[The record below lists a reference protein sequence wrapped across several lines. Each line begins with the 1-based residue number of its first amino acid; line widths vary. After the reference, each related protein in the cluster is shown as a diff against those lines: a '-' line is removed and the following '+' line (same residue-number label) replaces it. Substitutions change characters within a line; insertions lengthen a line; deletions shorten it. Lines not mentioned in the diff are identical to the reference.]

1 MNLHEV
7 SFVSL
12 GPGNPELITLKGL
25 NTLRRADVIYCPATL
40 TSSGKQL
47 SRSADIL
54 RALDVDEQHIQ
65 YFIVPMSKDR
75 AAAMEA
81 YEKLS
86 TEAAA
91 SYAAGK
97 LIAIVAEGDAG
108 FYSSVHYV
116 FEQLLAQGIAVQ
128 QVAGIPAF
136 IASGALAGLHIVS
149 QEERLMVIPGNTTA
163 QELSDWL
170 DAGLVVVI
178 MKLSQCREAVKQ
190 CMAQYNDHTF
200 HYFENVGTPREVY
213 IRATN
218 ELIEKEFPYFS
229 LMIIKKTM

>member
-1 MNLHEV
+1 
-7 SFVSL
+7 
-12 GPGNPELITLKGL
+12 
-25 NTLRRADVIYCPATL
+25 
-40 TSSGKQL
+40 
-47 SRSADIL
+47 
-54 RALDVDEQHIQ
+54 
-65 YFIVPMSKDR
+65 
-75 AAAMEA
+75 AMEA

-97 LIAIVAEGDAG
+97 RIAIVAEGDAG

-213 IRATN
+213 IRATK